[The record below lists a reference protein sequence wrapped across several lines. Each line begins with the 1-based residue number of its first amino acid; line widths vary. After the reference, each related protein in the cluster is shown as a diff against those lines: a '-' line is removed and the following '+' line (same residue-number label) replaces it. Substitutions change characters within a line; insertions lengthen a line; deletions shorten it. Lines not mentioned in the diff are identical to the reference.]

1 MTRSAVQL
9 DREPLPPTCVGYF
22 DTLDFFRM
30 TIKSEEGP
38 NKGKTFLAIYEM
50 KDEVS
55 MRVCYDL
62 SGKEF
67 PTEFKATPGTK
78 LYLAGYR
85 RQP

>member
-1 MTRSAVQL
+1 
-9 DREPLPPTCVGYF
+9 
-22 DTLDFFRM
+22 M

-55 MRVCYDL
+55 MRVCYDP

-67 PTEFKATPGTK
+67 PTEFKPPTGSK
-78 LYLAGYR
+78 RYLVGYR